1 MVCWFCAAR
10 SAAGLGGL
18 LDIVHKRC
26 VAAESMCK
34 QASHGASNSMGFNYS
49 AFSLWSRPIK
59 RLTKRRSTV
68 ITLIPLCLSYFLYIF
83 LSLTYD

>member
-18 LDIVHKRC
+18 LDIVHKIC

-34 QASHGASNSMGFNYS
+34 QASHGASNLKGSNYS
-49 AFSLWSRPIK
+49 AFTLWSRPIK
-59 RLTKRRSTV
+59 KLTKRRSTL
-68 ITLIPLCLSYFLYIF
+68 ITNLYLSNFLFIF